1 MAEVEHIVGLQTC
14 ILTDGEVKETVA
26 ALPHHPYW
34 RRRSATSMDMSK
46 TPQHITHG
54 RMALP
59 ITNPLNISPQI
70 RDGITCHPIKSP
82 GSMHPRITN
91 PGNTQSPNIENGS
104 IFLQVTNLWTTTLPR
119 SNRKCT
125 RTPITKPRV
134 ITCPITKPMS
144 ILPPITSQRSISPH
158 MQNHKTAH
166 PPTTTLESMYL
177 LIANHTSMPTPITNQ
192 ARPLPI
198 IQLVNPV

>member
-1 MAEVEHIVGLQTC
+1 MEEVEHTVGLQTC
-14 ILTDGEVKETVA
+14 IPTDGEAKETAA

-46 TPQHITHG
+46 TPQHIIHG

-59 ITNPLNISPQI
+59 ITSPLSTSPQI
-70 RDGITCHPIKSP
+70 RGGITLEPIKNP
-82 GSMHPRITN
+82 GSILPRITS

-104 IFLQVTNLWTTTLPR
+104 IFHQVTTLWTTTLPR

-125 RTPITKPRV
+125 HTPITRPRV
-134 ITCPITKPMS
+134 IICPITKPMS
-144 ILPPITSQRSISPH
+144 ILPLITSQRSISPH
-158 MQNHKTAH
+158 MQNKTVH
-166 PPTTTLESMYL
+166 PPTTTPESMYL
-177 LIANHTSMPTPITNQ
+177 PIANHTSMSTPITNR